1 MLDFNIIRFDT
12 IDSTNTY
19 ALENIRE
26 LPHNT
31 IIIADTQTKGRGQR
45 GRSWVSDS
53 SENLYLSFVIKPD
66 MPFKQLPIANFPQ
79 FFSVIVADVFASYGV
94 LPQIKWPNDV
104 LINEK
109 KCAGI
114 LSEASFDGNI
124 FNGLVVGV
132 GINIGDNPADKLAE
146 KQPASSLSAEIKQ
159 HVERDDF
166 FTKLCD
172 LYSLTS
178 DSFFSGG
185 FLSIKE
191 SYMKYFSHMGKKTAV
206 TSGFRQI
213 EGVVCGVSDSG
224 EIVLRTDS
232 GEIENIAM
240 GEILWKRS

>member
-12 IDSTNTY
+12 IDSTSTY

-31 IIIADTQTKGRGQR
+31 IITADTQTNGRGQR

-53 SENLYLSFVIKPD
+53 SKNLYLSFVIKPD
-66 MPFKQLPIANFPQ
+66 VPFKQLPIVNFPQ
-79 FFSVIVADVFASYGV
+79 FFSVIVADAFASYGV

-114 LSEASFDGNI
+114 LSEASFDGNA

-132 GINIGDNPADKLAE
+132 GINIGDNPIDKLVI
-146 KQPASSLSAEIKQ
+146 KQPVSSLSTEIKQ

-166 FTKLCD
+166 FSKICN
-172 LYSLTS
+172 LYSLAS

-185 FLSIKE
+185 FLAIKE
-191 SYMKYFSHMGKKTAV
+191 PYMKYFSYIDKKVAL
-206 TSGFRQI
+206 TSGVRNI

-224 EIVLRTDS
+224 AIVLRIDS
-232 GEIENIAM
+232 GEIEDIAM
-240 GEILWKRS
+240 GEILWKGP